1 MLREIFSGAII
12 VCRPKMLERRIRWAR
27 LKLRAAST
35 VFYFSIFGVNMT
47 VFSSSLIWFGAGV
60 SIAEIITGTYF
71 APLGFAK
78 GMAAIVIGH
87 ILGCALL
94 FMTGVIGAKK
104 KMAAMQTTALSFG
117 KIGAKFFGLLNAAQ
131 LLGWT
136 GIMIYDGSLCANT
149 IINGAKDYSKVAALA
164 IGVLIVVWILAGV
177 RNLDKLNFAAA
188 AALFCLT
195 ILLCVKIFGGLF
207 AGADSGAA
215 MADGAA
221 GEGMADQALSF
232 GAAIELSVAMP
243 LSWLPV
249 ISDYT
254 KDAKRPVAVSLAAA
268 VVYFLV
274 SVWMYAIGMGAA
286 IVAGESSIDIVML
299 KTGLGIAALVIVV
312 LSTVT
317 TTYLDAYSAGV
328 SSQSVHSK
336 INVKAAAI
344 IVAVLGT
351 VGALLFNMDNITDFL
366 YLIGSVFA
374 PMTAILLADFFVC
387 KNDSSAKKIDAARIV
402 VWILGFALYRLFMRF
417 DFVFGCTLPAM
428 AATFVLALAASF
440 MKRPKGRG
448 N

>member
-1 MLREIFSGAII
+1 
-12 VCRPKMLERRIRWAR
+12 
-27 LKLRAAST
+27 
-35 VFYFSIFGVNMT
+35 MT

-117 KIGAKFFGLLNAAQ
+117 KFGAKFFGLLNAAQ

-149 IINGAKDYSKVAALA
+149 IINGAKDYSKIAALA

-195 ILLCVKIFGGLF
+195 VLLCVKIFGGLF
-207 AGADSGAA
+207 AGTNSGAA
-215 MADGAA
+215 MAD
-221 GEGMADQALSF
+221 QAISF

-254 KDAKRPVAVSLAAA
+254 KDAKRPIAVSLAGAA
-268 VVYFLV
+268 VYFLV
-274 SVWMYAIGMGAA
+274 SVWMYMIGMGAA

-299 KTGLGIAALVIVV
+299 KSGLGIAALVIVV

-336 INVKAAAI
+336 INAKAVAI
-344 IVAVLGT
+344 AVAVLGT
-351 VGALLFNMDNITDFL
+351 IGAILFNMDNITDFL

-387 KNDSSAKKIDAARIV
+387 KNDSSAKKIDAARFV

-428 AATFVLALAASF
+428 AATFVLALAA
-440 MKRPKGRG
+440 GRLSG
-448 N
+448 QARQ

>member
-1 MLREIFSGAII
+1 
-12 VCRPKMLERRIRWAR
+12 
-27 LKLRAAST
+27 
-35 VFYFSIFGVNMT
+35 MT

-78 GMAAIVIGH
+78 GMAAIAIGH
-87 ILGCALL
+87 VLGCALL

-195 ILLCVKIFGGLF
+195 ILLCVKIFGGIF
-207 AGADSGAA
+207 GGADSGAA

-336 INVKAAAI
+336 INIKAAAI

-351 VGALLFNMDNITDFL
+351 VGAILFNMDNITDFL

-374 PMTAILLADFFVC
+374 PMTAILLADFFVL
-387 KNDSSAKKIDAARIV
+387 KNDSSAKKIDVARIV

-428 AATFVLALAASF
+428 AATFVLALATAL

-448 N
+448 ETTRNND

>member
-1 MLREIFSGAII
+1 
-12 VCRPKMLERRIRWAR
+12 
-27 LKLRAAST
+27 
-35 VFYFSIFGVNMT
+35 MT

-78 GMAAIVIGH
+78 GMAAIAIGH
-87 ILGCALL
+87 VLGCALL

-195 ILLCVKIFGGLF
+195 ILLCVKIFGGIF
-207 AGADSGAA
+207 GGAASGAA

-221 GEGMADQALSF
+221 GEGMEDQALSF

-336 INVKAAAI
+336 INIKAAAI

-351 VGALLFNMDNITDFL
+351 VGAILFNMDNITDFL

-428 AATFVLALAASF
+428 AATFVLALAA
-440 MKRPKGRG
+440 GRLSG
-448 N
+448 QARQ

>member
-1 MLREIFSGAII
+1 
-12 VCRPKMLERRIRWAR
+12 
-27 LKLRAAST
+27 
-35 VFYFSIFGVNMT
+35 MT

-78 GMAAIVIGH
+78 GLAAIVIGH
-87 ILGCALL
+87 VLGCALL
-94 FMTGVIGAKK
+94 FLTGVIGAKK

-117 KIGAKFFGLLNAAQ
+117 KFGAKFFGLLNAAQ

-188 AALFCLT
+188 IALFGLT
-195 ILLCVKIFGGLF
+195 VFMCVKIFGGLF
-207 AGADSGAA
+207 GAGDAA
-215 MADGAA
+215 GVEGLAGGMEGGAA
-221 GEGMADQALSF
+221 GDVAEQALSF

-254 KDAKRPVAVSLAAA
+254 KDADKPVGVSLAGAA
-268 VVYFLV
+268 VYFFV
-274 SVWMYAIGMGAA
+274 SVWMYMIGMGAA
-286 IVAGESSIDIVML
+286 LVAGESSIDLVML
-299 KTGLGIAALVIVV
+299 KAGLGAAGLVIVV

-328 SSQSVHSK
+328 SGQSVHSK
-336 INVKAAAI
+336 INIKAAAI

-374 PMTAILLADFFVC
+374 PMTAILLADFFVL
-387 KNDSSAKKIDAARIV
+387 KKDSSKKAIDGRGVALWV
-402 VWILGFALYRLFMRF
+402 LGFIIYRLFMGL
-417 DFVFGCTLPAM
+417 DFAFGCTLPAM
-428 AATFVLALAASF
+428 AATFVLAIFLSDF
-440 MKRPKGRG
+440 GFLKRP
-448 N
+448 

>member
-1 MLREIFSGAII
+1 MLREIF
-12 VCRPKMLERRIRWAR
+12 
-27 LKLRAAST
+27 
-35 VFYFSIFGVNMT
+35 NMT

-78 GMAAIVIGH
+78 GMAAIAIGH

-149 IINGAKDYSKVAALA
+149 IIDGGRDYSKFAALA

-195 ILLCVKIFGGLF
+195 ILLCVKIFGGIF
-207 AGADSGAA
+207 GGADSGAA
-215 MADGAA
+215 MAAGAA

-328 SSQSVHSK
+328 SSQSVHAK
-336 INVKAAAI
+336 INIKAAAI

-351 VGALLFNMDNITDFL
+351 VGAILFNMDNITDFL

-387 KNDSSAKKIDAARIV
+387 KNDSSAKKIDVARIV

-428 AATFVLALAASF
+428 AATFVLALAA
-440 MKRPKGRG
+440 GRLSG
-448 N
+448 QARQ

>member
-1 MLREIFSGAII
+1 MSA
-12 VCRPKMLERRIRWAR
+12 
-27 LKLRAAST
+27 
-35 VFYFSIFGVNMT
+35 
-47 VFSSSLIWFGAGV
+47 FSSALIWFGAGV

-78 GMAAIVIGH
+78 GLAAIVIGH
-87 ILGCALL
+87 VLGCALL
-94 FMTGVIGAKK
+94 FLTGVIGAKK

-117 KIGAKFFGLLNAAQ
+117 KFGAKFFGLLNAAQ

-149 IINGAKDYSKVAALA
+149 IINGAKDYSKFAALA

-188 AALFCLT
+188 VALFCLT
-195 ILLCVKIFGGLF
+195 ILLCMKIFGGLF
-207 AGADSGAA
+207 GGADSGAA
-215 MADGAA
+215 MAAGA
-221 GEGMADQALSF
+221 ADQALSF

-268 VVYFLV
+268 VVYFFV
-274 SVWMYAIGMGAA
+274 SVWMYMIGMGAA
-286 IVAGESSIDIVML
+286 LVAGQSEIDVVML

-336 INVKAAAI
+336 INIKVAAI

-351 VGALLFNMDNITDFL
+351 VGAILFNMDNITDFL

-374 PMTAILLADFFVC
+374 PMTAILLADFFVL
-387 KNDSSAKKIDAARIV
+387 KNDFSSKTIDGKRVAL
-402 VWILGFALYRLFMRF
+402 WILGFIIYRLFMRC
-417 DFVFGCTLPAM
+417 DFAFGCTLPAM
-428 AATFVLALAASF
+428 AATFVLSIFLSDF
-440 MKRPKGRG
+440 GFLRKK
-448 N
+448 NS

>member
-1 MLREIFSGAII
+1 M
-12 VCRPKMLERRIRWAR
+12 
-27 LKLRAAST
+27 
-35 VFYFSIFGVNMT
+35 
-47 VFSSSLIWFGAGV
+47 IWFGAGV

-78 GMAAIVIGH
+78 GLAAIVIGH
-87 ILGCALL
+87 VLGCALL
-94 FMTGVIGAKK
+94 FLTGVIGAKK

-117 KIGAKFFGLLNAAQ
+117 KFGAKFFGLLNAAQ

-188 AALFCLT
+188 IALFCLT

-207 AGADSGAA
+207 GGAASGAA
-215 MADGAA
+215 MAAGAA

-274 SVWMYAIGMGAA
+274 SVWMYMIGMGAA
-286 IVAGESSIDIVML
+286 LVAGESSIDIVML
-299 KTGLGIAALVIVV
+299 KTGLGVAALVIVV

-328 SSQSVHSK
+328 SGQSVHSK
-336 INVKAAAI
+336 INIKAAAI

-374 PMTAILLADFFVC
+374 PMTAILLADFFVL
-387 KNDSSAKKIDAARIV
+387 KNDSSSKTIDGKRVAL
-402 VWILGFALYRLFMRF
+402 WILGFIIYRLFMRC
-417 DFVFGCTLPAM
+417 DFAFGCTLPAM
-428 AATFVLALAASF
+428 AATFVLSIFLSDF
-440 MKRPKGRG
+440 GFLRKK
-448 N
+448 NS

>member
-1 MLREIFSGAII
+1 
-12 VCRPKMLERRIRWAR
+12 
-27 LKLRAAST
+27 
-35 VFYFSIFGVNMT
+35 MT

-78 GMAAIVIGH
+78 GMAAIAIGH
-87 ILGCALL
+87 VLGCALL

-117 KIGAKFFGLLNAAQ
+117 KFGAKFFGLLNAAQ

-149 IINGAKDYSKVAALA
+149 IINGAKDYSKFAALA

-188 AALFCLT
+188 IALFCLT
-195 ILLCVKIFGGLF
+195 ILLCVKIFGGIF
-207 AGADSGAA
+207 GGAASGAA

-268 VVYFLV
+268 VVYFFV

-286 IVAGESSIDIVML
+286 LVAGESSIDIVML

-336 INVKAAAI
+336 INIKAAAI

-351 VGALLFNMDNITDFL
+351 VGAILFNMDNITDFL

-428 AATFVLALAASF
+428 AATFVLAIFLSGF
-440 MKRPKGRG
+440 TFLTKK
-448 N
+448 NS

>member
-1 MLREIFSGAII
+1 
-12 VCRPKMLERRIRWAR
+12 
-27 LKLRAAST
+27 
-35 VFYFSIFGVNMT
+35 
-47 VFSSSLIWFGAGV
+47 
-60 SIAEIITGTYF
+60 
-71 APLGFAK
+71 
-78 GMAAIVIGH
+78 
-87 ILGCALL
+87 
-94 FMTGVIGAKK
+94 MTGVIGAKK

-188 AALFCLT
+188 IALFCLT
-195 ILLCVKIFGGLF
+195 ILLCVKIFGGIF
-207 AGADSGAA
+207 GGADSGAA
-215 MADGAA
+215 MAAGAA

-336 INVKAAAI
+336 INIKAAAI

-351 VGALLFNMDNITDFL
+351 VGAILFNMDNITDFL

-402 VWILGFALYRLFMRF
+402 VWVLGFALYRLFMRF

-428 AATFVLALAASF
+428 AATFVLALAA
-440 MKRPKGRG
+440 GRLSG
-448 N
+448 QARQ

>member
-1 MLREIFSGAII
+1 M
-12 VCRPKMLERRIRWAR
+12 
-27 LKLRAAST
+27 
-35 VFYFSIFGVNMT
+35 
-47 VFSSSLIWFGAGV
+47 IWFGAGV

-78 GMAAIVIGH
+78 GMAAIAIGH
-87 ILGCALL
+87 VLGCALL

-188 AALFCLT
+188 IALFCLT
-195 ILLCVKIFGGLF
+195 ILLCVKIFGGIF
-207 AGADSGAA
+207 GGADSGAA

-328 SSQSVHSK
+328 SSQSVHAK
-336 INVKAAAI
+336 INIKAVAI

-351 VGALLFNMDNITDFL
+351 VGAILFNMDNITDFL

-387 KNDSSAKKIDAARIV
+387 KNDSSTKKIDAARIV

-428 AATFVLALAASF
+428 AATFVLALSA
-440 MKRPKGRG
+440 GRLSG
-448 N
+448 QARQ

>member
-12 VCRPKMLERRIRWAR
+12 VCKSKIAG
-27 LKLRAAST
+27 ASIG
-35 VFYFSIFGVNMT
+35 FYFSIFGVNMT

-87 ILGCALL
+87 VLGCAFL

-117 KIGAKFFGLLNAAQ
+117 KIGAKFFGFLNAAQ

-188 AALFCLT
+188 IALFCLT
-195 ILLCVKIFGGLF
+195 ILLCVKIFGGIF
-207 AGADSGAA
+207 GGAASGAA
-215 MADGAA
+215 MAAGAA
-221 GEGMADQALSF
+221 GEEMADQALSF

-299 KTGLGIAALVIVV
+299 KTGLGIAALAIVV

-336 INVKAAAI
+336 INIKAAAI

-351 VGALLFNMDNITDFL
+351 AGALLFNMDNITDFL

-428 AATFVLALAASF
+428 AATFVLALAA
-440 MKRPKGRG
+440 GRLSG
-448 N
+448 QARQ

>member
-1 MLREIFSGAII
+1 M
-12 VCRPKMLERRIRWAR
+12 
-27 LKLRAAST
+27 
-35 VFYFSIFGVNMT
+35 
-47 VFSSSLIWFGAGV
+47 IWFGAGV

-78 GMAAIVIGH
+78 GMAAIAIGH
-87 ILGCALL
+87 VLGCALL

-117 KIGAKFFGLLNAAQ
+117 KFGAKFFGFLNAAQ

-149 IINGAKDYSKVAALA
+149 IINDAKDYSKFAALA

-188 AALFCLT
+188 IALFCLT
-195 ILLCVKIFGGLF
+195 ILLCVKIFGGIF
-207 AGADSGAA
+207 GGAASGAA

-286 IVAGESSIDIVML
+286 LVAGESSIDIVML

-336 INVKAAAI
+336 INIKAAAI

-387 KNDSSAKKIDAARIV
+387 KNDSSAKKIDVARIV

-428 AATFVLALAASF
+428 AATFVLALAV
-440 MKRPKGRG
+440 GRLSG
-448 N
+448 QARQ

>member
-1 MLREIFSGAII
+1 
-12 VCRPKMLERRIRWAR
+12 
-27 LKLRAAST
+27 
-35 VFYFSIFGVNMT
+35 MT

-78 GMAAIVIGH
+78 GMAAIAIGH
-87 ILGCALL
+87 VLGCALL

-149 IINGAKDYSKVAALA
+149 IINGAKDYSKFAALA
-164 IGVLIVVWILAGV
+164 IGALIVVWILAGV

-195 ILLCVKIFGGLF
+195 ILLCVKIFGGIF
-207 AGADSGAA
+207 GGAVSGAA

-328 SSQSVHSK
+328 SSQSVHAK
-336 INVKAAAI
+336 INIKAAAI

-351 VGALLFNMDNITDFL
+351 VGAILFNMDNITDFL

-402 VWILGFALYRLFMRF
+402 VWILGFALYRLFMLF

-428 AATFVLALAASF
+428 AATFVLALAA
-440 MKRPKGRG
+440 GRLSG
-448 N
+448 QARQ